1 MRTSSNLSRAIQQ
14 FHFVYPT
21 FGNLFFDGFVLEH
34 AVFHLWWVTS
44 KRDCWTATRQGK
56 LARTQSEQQ
65 CSTHFEEILVWM
77 ILNLALFIFIFRP
90 VFENAFGICT
100 LGSCSGRPGIVK
112 LGALGFSSFELP
124 TGKALF

>member
-1 MRTSSNLSRAIQQ
+1 MRASSNPSRVVQQ
-14 FHFVYPT
+14 SNFEFPT
-21 FGNLFFDGFVLEH
+21 FYNLFFDGFVLEH

-44 KRDCWTATRQGK
+44 KRDCWTATRQRK

-77 ILNLALFIFIFRP
+77 ILNLALFIFILIFRP
-90 VFENAFGICT
+90 VFGNAFGICT
-100 LGSCSGRPGIVK
+100 CSGRPGIMK